1 VAEGAPRSFFTSLAG
16 LITGLAALVSAGVA
30 AYNIY
35 KNEIEPRS
43 AAAAPIAL
51 RSFEA
56 QPLEVAP
63 GEALVLRWRSEH
75 ADACSLEPGIGA
87 VGVAG
92 SRSVRPAEDTTYIL
106 RCHGPAGETERSVS
120 VSVVAHADERV
131 LEVEPEHVTERARAR
146 TSEPAE
152 ETVRVIRKSPL
163 ATLPEPADDA
173 LTDNWQQEALERLQR
188 LAEALDDGGGEDS
201 FAGAPD
207 DGYEPPAVSSP
218 PLAYHCCD
226 LDGVQRC
233 PLVSP
238 VLIGSGCFCP
248 FQGTG
253 ISCP

>member
-43 AAAAPIAL
+43 AAAASVAL

-120 VSVVAHADERV
+120 VSVIAHAAERLREVERERV
-131 LEVEPEHVTERARAR
+131 T
-146 TSEPAE
+146 EPAE

-163 ATLPEPADDA
+163 ATLPEGTDDA
-173 LTDNWQQEALERLQR
+173 ETDTWQREALARLQR
-188 LAEALDDGGGEDS
+188 LAESLDGGGGEDS
-201 FAGAPD
+201 FADSPGD
-207 DGYEPPAVSSP
+207 VDFPPAVSSP

>member
-1 VAEGAPRSFFTSLAG
+1 MAEGAPRSFFTSLAG
-16 LITGLAALVSAGVA
+16 LVTGLAALASAGVA

-35 KNEIEPRS
+35 RNEIEPR
-43 AAAAPIAL
+43 AAAASPVAL

-56 QPLEVAP
+56 QPLEIEP
-63 GEALVLRWRSEH
+63 GQALVLRWRSEH

-92 SRSVRPAEDTTYIL
+92 SRSVRPAADTTYTL
-106 RCHGPAGETERSVS
+106 RCQGPGGEGERSVS
-120 VSVVAHADERV
+120 VSVVARASAPAPEADRDTESERV
-131 LEVEPEHVTERARAR
+131 RSPASAQR
-146 TSEPAE
+146 TPRLA
-152 ETVRVIRKSPL
+152 TRSPL
-163 ATLPEPADDA
+163 ATPPEAPADAGSDA
-173 LTDNWQQEALERLQR
+173 WQHEALERLKR
-188 LAEALDDGGGEDS
+188 LAEALDDDDGGDG
-201 FAGAPD
+201 FAAGPD
-207 DGYEPPAVSSP
+207 DGYVPPAVSSP

-238 VLIGSGCFCP
+238 VLVGSGCFCP